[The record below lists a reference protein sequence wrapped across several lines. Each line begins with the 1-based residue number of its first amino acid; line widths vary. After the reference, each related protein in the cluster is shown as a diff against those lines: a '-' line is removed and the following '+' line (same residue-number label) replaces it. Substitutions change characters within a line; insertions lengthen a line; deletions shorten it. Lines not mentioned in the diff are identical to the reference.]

1 MVKKILVIIAIVSA
15 LSACNEKLTYSYLM
29 EHPNELKQEVVRCQ
43 LMEEKTRDQA
53 ARCETVMNAAENIA
67 SIMDEQQ
74 QDPEKFGQKILD
86 TEFAWVKAQE
96 DMLAAR
102 QTLNALKTKNGS
114 LAELKAAQDKLNQ
127 VQKAY
132 QDRSEE
138 VKVLL
143 AVAGMNSPE

>member
-53 ARCETVMNAAENIA
+53 AQCETVMNAAENIA
-67 SIMDEQQ
+67 AIRDAQQ

-86 TEFAWVKAQE
+86 TEFTSVKAQE
-96 DMLAAR
+96 EMFAAR
-102 QTLNALKTKNGS
+102 QSLDALKIKNGS
-114 LAELKAAQDKLNQ
+114 LSELKAAQDKLDQ
-127 VQKAY
+127 AQKVY
-132 QDRSEE
+132 QDKSEE